1 MAGRPLLVL
10 ASASPRRRAL
20 LDQIDL
26 APDAIEPASIDETPH
41 PRERPDALARR
52 LADAKARA
60 VASRHG
66 DATRHRDAFVLGADT
81 VVAVGR
87 RILPKA
93 RDRAE
98 AEKCLRLLS
107 GRSHRVY
114 GGICVIAPDG
124 RCASRL
130 VMTRVTF
137 KRLSDVEMDAYL
149 ASGEWEGKAGA
160 YAIQGR
166 AAVFVRSLHGSYSN
180 VVGLA
185 LFDVAALLGGLGYE
199 RATL

>member
-1 MAGRPLLVL
+1 MDGCPLLVL

-20 LDQIDL
+20 LDQIGL
-26 APDAIEPASIDETPH
+26 SPDIIEAASVDETPLA
-41 PRERPDALARR
+41 RERPDALARR
-52 LADAKARA
+52 LAEAKARSL
-60 VASRHG
+60 ASH
-66 DATRHRDAFVLGADT
+66 HQDAFVLGADT

-87 RILPKA
+87 RILPKP

-98 AEKCLRLLS
+98 AEQCLRLLS

-114 GGICVIAPDG
+114 GGVCVVAPDG
-124 RCASRL
+124 RCTSRL

-137 KRLSDVEMDAYL
+137 KRLSDGEIDAYL

-166 AAVFVRSLHGSYSN
+166 AAIFVRALHGSYSN

-185 LFDVAALLGGLGYE
+185 LFETAALLGGLGYE
-199 RATL
+199 RTS

>member
-1 MAGRPLLVL
+1 MDGCPLLVL

-20 LDQIDL
+20 LDQIGL
-26 APDAIEPASIDETPH
+26 SPDIIEAASVDETPLA
-41 PRERPDALARR
+41 RERPDALARR
-52 LADAKARA
+52 LAEAKARSL
-60 VASRHG
+60 ASH
-66 DATRHRDAFVLGADT
+66 HQDAFVLGADT

-87 RILPKA
+87 RILPKP

-98 AEKCLRLLS
+98 AEQCLRLLS

-114 GGICVIAPDG
+114 GGVCVVAPDG
-124 RCASRL
+124 RCTSRL

-137 KRLSDVEMDAYL
+137 KRLSDGEIDAYL

-166 AAVFVRSLHGSYSN
+166 AAIFVRALHGSYSN

-185 LFDVAALLGGLGYE
+185 LFETAALLGELGYE
-199 RATL
+199 RTS